1 MSLYSCLDIGRSD
14 ELPTFQRSL
23 VAFSNELDFGL
34 VSATVVVDRPGPAA
48 LFCNTGNTP
57 EGFHEASANVSDS
70 RRDPVM
76 KRLKRTSVPFRYD
89 QALYVDS
96 GAADLWEEQ
105 ALFWLSHR
113 HLGCV
118 TSPGS
123 QALPAWH
130 RPREA
135 FAY

>member
-1 MSLYSCLDIGRSD
+1 
-14 ELPTFQRSL
+14 ELPTFQRRL

-34 VSATVVVDRPGPAA
+34 VSATVVVDRPGTAA
-48 LFCNTGNTP
+48 LFCNTGNTQ
-57 EGFHEASANVSDS
+57 EGFLEASANVSDS

-96 GAADLWEEQ
+96 GVGGTST
-105 ALFWLSHR
+105 FWLSHR